1 MASKFIFTLQN
12 YFAKIIGGESM
23 IDVTLIGT
31 AALMPI
37 PQRALTAAFL
47 TCGGHSIL
55 FDCGEGTQ
63 TAARKVGVNL
73 MKTDI
78 IALTHYH
85 GDHILGLPGLL
96 KTMWRAQR
104 TEPLYITG
112 PEGLWN
118 KAMEPILRLTGQT
131 PYPIELITLPEDG
144 LPLDTLFKGW
154 SAAMLIPFK
163 TEHKVTSQGYC
174 FTLSRA
180 GKFLPQ
186 KAKALNIPVNLWKI
200 LQGGQSVQLG
210 DITITPQQVLGE
222 PRRGLKVVF
231 TGDTTLCDS
240 LIDAATDADLMIS
253 EATYGDNAQTL
264 KAIENGHMTF
274 AQAAEVAKKA
284 GVKQLWLSHYSQ
296 MIQNPKDYLLN
307 ATAIFENTIC
317 GQDGMSTTLQF

>member
-1 MASKFIFTLQN
+1 
-12 YFAKIIGGESM
+12 M
-23 IDVTLIGT
+23 IDITLIGT

-37 PQRALTAAFL
+37 PERALTAAFL
-47 TCGGHSIL
+47 SCNGYSIL

-63 TAARKVGVNL
+63 TAARKAGVNL

-104 TEPLYITG
+104 TEPIYITG

-118 KAMEPILRLTGQT
+118 KAMEPILRLTGKT
-131 PYPIELITLPEDG
+131 PYPIELLELPADG
-144 LPLDTLFKGW
+144 LQLSELIKGW
-154 SAAMLIPFK
+154 TAAKLTAFK
-163 TEHKVTSQGYC
+163 TEHKVASQGYC
-174 FTLSRA
+174 FTLGRA

-200 LQGGQSVQLG
+200 LQSGQSVQF
-210 DITITPQQVLGE
+210 DDTTILPEQVLGE
-222 PRRGLKVVF
+222 PRKGLKFVF

-240 LIDAATDADLMIS
+240 LIDAAKDADLMIS

-274 AQAAEVAKKA
+274 AQAAEVAKRA
-284 GVKQLWLSHYSQ
+284 NVKQLWLAHYSQ
-296 MIQNPKDYLLN
+296 MITAPHDYLPN
-307 ATAIFENTIC
+307 ATAIFANTIC
-317 GQDGMSTTLQF
+317 GHDGLSTTLRFED